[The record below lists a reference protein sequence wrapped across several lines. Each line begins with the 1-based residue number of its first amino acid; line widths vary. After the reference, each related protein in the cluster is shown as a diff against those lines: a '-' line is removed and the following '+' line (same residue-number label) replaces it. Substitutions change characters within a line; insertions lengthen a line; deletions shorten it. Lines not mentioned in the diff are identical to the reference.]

1 MTSCDILSDTE
12 LAVLLKQADKNA
24 YTEIYNRYWKKML
37 LLAWNH
43 CKDKAQA
50 EDIVHEVFI
59 ALWNRRTEVLI
70 ENIPAF
76 LTTAIKFNI
85 FKHYQKLLHRRQLAL
100 QNYDFKESS
109 HDEARLDA
117 LFLKEYID
125 GIVEQL
131 PEKCRLTF
139 KYSREEGLSNAQIAE
154 KMNISEKGV
163 EANLTRA
170 LKTIKGSLNDSGLLL
185 LLSIQVWKNLF

>member
-1 MTSCDILSDTE
+1 MVSCDTFSDAE
-12 LAVLLKQADKNA
+12 LALLLKQADKAA

-37 LLAWNH
+37 LVAWNH
-43 CKDKAQA
+43 CKDKAQS

-59 ALWNRRTEVLI
+59 SLWNRRSEVLI

-85 FKHYQKLLHRRQLAL
+85 FKYYQKIQHRKQLAL
-100 QNYDFKESS
+100 QNYEFKESS
-109 HDEARLDA
+109 YDEDKLDA
-117 LFLKEYID
+117 LFLKEYIN

-139 KYSREEGLSNAQIAE
+139 KYSREEGLSNAEIAE
-154 KMNISEKGV
+154 KMDISEKGV

-170 LKTIKGSLNDSGLLL
+170 LKTIKGSLKDSGLLL
-185 LLSIQVWKNLF
+185 LVSAAVWKNLF

>member
-85 FKHYQKLLHRRQLAL
+85 FKHYQKLQLRKQLAL
-100 QNYDFKESS
+100 QNYDFKETS

-139 KYSREEGLSNAQIAE
+139 KYSREEGLSNAQIAK

-170 LKTIKGSLNDSGLLL
+170 HKTIKGSLNDSGLLL

>member
-85 FKHYQKLLHRRQLAL
+85 FKHYQKLQLRKQLAL
-100 QNYDFKESS
+100 QNYDFKETS

-117 LFLKEYID
+117 LFLKEYVD

-139 KYSREEGLSNAQIAE
+139 KYSREEGLSNAQIAK

>member
-1 MTSCDILSDTE
+1 MVSCDTFSDAE
-12 LAVLLKQADKNA
+12 LALLLKQADKAA

-37 LLAWNH
+37 LVAWNH
-43 CKDKAQA
+43 CKDKAQS

-59 ALWNRRTEVLI
+59 SLWNRRSEVLI

-85 FKHYQKLLHRRQLAL
+85 FKYYQKIQHRKQLAL
-100 QNYDFKESS
+100 QNYEFKESS
-109 HDEARLDA
+109 YDEDKLDA
-117 LFLKEYID
+117 LFLKEYIN

-139 KYSREEGLSNAQIAE
+139 KYSREEGLSNAEIAK
-154 KMNISEKGV
+154 KMDISEKGV

-170 LKTIKGSLNDSGLLL
+170 LKTIKGSLKDSGLLL
-185 LLSIQVWKNLF
+185 LVSAAVWKNLF

>member
-85 FKHYQKLLHRRQLAL
+85 FKHYQKLQLRKQLAL
-100 QNYDFKESS
+100 QNYDFKETSY
-109 HDEARLDA
+109 DEARLDA

-139 KYSREEGLSNAQIAE
+139 KYSREEGLSNAQIAK

>member
-85 FKHYQKLLHRRQLAL
+85 FKHYQKLQLRKQLAL
-100 QNYDFKESS
+100 QNYDFKETS

-139 KYSREEGLSNAQIAE
+139 KYSREEGLSNAQIAK

>member
-1 MTSCDILSDTE
+1 MVSYGTHSDNE
-12 LAVLLKQADKNA
+12 LAVLLKEADKDA

-43 CKDKAQA
+43 CKDKSHA

-59 ALWNRRTEVLI
+59 ALWNRRDGDLI
-70 ENIPAF
+70 MNVPGF

-85 FKHYQKLLHRRQLAL
+85 FKHYQKVQQRKQLAL
-100 QNYDFKESS
+100 KNYEFKESS
-109 HDEARLDA
+109 YDEDKLDA
-117 LFLKEYID
+117 LFLKEYIN

-139 KYSREEGLSNAQIAE
+139 KYSREEGLNNAEIADR
-154 KMNISEKGV
+154 MNISEKGV

-170 LKTIKGSLNDSGLLL
+170 LKIIRGNLKDSGLLL
-185 LLSIQVWKNLF
+185 LLSSVLWKNLF

>member
-1 MTSCDILSDTE
+1 MVSCDTFSDAE
-12 LAVLLKQADKNA
+12 LALLLKQADKAA

-37 LLAWNH
+37 LVAWNH
-43 CKDKAQA
+43 CKDKAQS

-59 ALWNRRTEVLI
+59 SLWNRRSEVLI

-76 LTTAIKFNI
+76 LTTAIKFSI
-85 FKHYQKLLHRRQLAL
+85 FKYYQKIQHRKQLAL
-100 QNYDFKESS
+100 QNYEFKESS
-109 HDEARLDA
+109 YDEDKLDA

-139 KYSREEGLSNAQIAE
+139 KYSREEGLSNAEIAE
-154 KMNISEKGV
+154 KMEISEKGV

-170 LKTIKGSLNDSGLLL
+170 LKTIKGSLKDSGLLL
-185 LLSIQVWKNLF
+185 LVSAAVWKNLF

>member
-1 MTSCDILSDTE
+1 MVSYGTHSDNE
-12 LAVLLKQADKNA
+12 LAALLKEADKDA

-43 CKDKAQA
+43 CKDKSHA

-59 ALWNRRTEVLI
+59 ALWNRRSGDLI
-70 ENIPAF
+70 MNVPGF

-85 FKHYQKLLHRRQLAL
+85 FKHYQKVQQRKQLAL
-100 QNYDFKESS
+100 KNYEFKESS
-109 HDEARLDA
+109 YDEDKLDA
-117 LFLKEYID
+117 LFLKEYIN

-139 KYSREEGLSNAQIAE
+139 KYSREEGLNNAEIAE
-154 KMNISEKGV
+154 RMNISEKGV

-170 LKTIKGSLNDSGLLL
+170 LKIIRGNLKDSGLLL
-185 LLSIQVWKNLF
+185 LLSSVLWKNLF

>member
-1 MTSCDILSDTE
+1 MVSCDTFSDAE
-12 LAVLLKQADKNA
+12 LALLLKQADKAA

-37 LLAWNH
+37 LVAWNH
-43 CKDKAQA
+43 CKDKAQS

-59 ALWNRRTEVLI
+59 SLWNRRSEVLI

-85 FKHYQKLLHRRQLAL
+85 FKYYQKIQHRKQLAL
-100 QNYDFKESS
+100 QNYEFKESS
-109 HDEARLDA
+109 YDEDKLDA

-139 KYSREEGLSNAQIAE
+139 KYSREEGLSNAEIAE
-154 KMNISEKGV
+154 KMDISEKGV

-170 LKTIKGSLNDSGLLL
+170 LKTIKGSLKDSGLLL
-185 LLSIQVWKNLF
+185 LVSAAVWKNLF